1 MAKLLDGRAAAK
13 AIKESLATRVAK
25 LPTPPVLG
33 TILVGSDPASVS
45 YINGKH
51 RDCAEIGIKSL
62 RVELP
67 ESATKVEILA
77 AVERLNSEK
86 SCTGFLVQLPL
97 PDGVEVGSIMSAVD
111 PTKDVDGLHP
121 INLGRLTLDQP
132 GVRPCTPLGIIE
144 LLRQNQIELAGRE
157 VVVIGRGATVGR
169 PLALMLAARSI
180 NATVT
185 TVHSKTRNI
194 AAHTKRA
201 EIVIS
206 AVGSPN
212 LLTPEMISPGAV
224 IVDVGLTRT
233 DAGLVG
239 DVAPGVS
246 EVAGWIT
253 PVPGGVG
260 PMTRAML
267 LRNLLELAEK

>member
-1 MAKLLDGRAAAK
+1 MAKILDGRAAAK

>member
-1 MAKLLDGRAAAK
+1 MAKILDGRAAAK

-67 ESATKVEILA
+67 ESATKAEILA

-97 PDGVEVGSIMSAVD
+97 PDSVEVGSIMSAVD

>member
-97 PDGVEVGSIMSAVD
+97 PDSVEVGSIMSAVD

-157 VVVIGRGATVGR
+157 VVVIGRGTTVGR

>member
-1 MAKLLDGRAAAK
+1 M
-13 AIKESLATRVAK
+13 
-25 LPTPPVLG
+25 
-33 TILVGSDPASVS
+33 
-45 YINGKH
+45 
-51 RDCAEIGIKSL
+51 
-62 RVELP
+62 
-67 ESATKVEILA
+67 
-77 AVERLNSEK
+77 
-86 SCTGFLVQLPL
+86 
-97 PDGVEVGSIMSAVD
+97 
-111 PTKDVDGLHP
+111 
-121 INLGRLTLDQP
+121 
-132 GVRPCTPLGIIE
+132 
-144 LLRQNQIELAGRE
+144 
-157 VVVIGRGATVGR
+157 IGRGATVGR

>member
-67 ESATKVEILA
+67 ESATKVEILT

-180 NATVT
+180 NATAT

>member
-67 ESATKVEILA
+67 ESATKVEILT

-97 PDGVEVGSIMSAVD
+97 PDSVEVGSIMSAVD

>member
-1 MAKLLDGRAAAK
+1 MAKILDGRAAAK

-25 LPTPPVLG
+25 LPTPPALG

-62 RVELP
+62 RVEIP

>member
-67 ESATKVEILA
+67 ESATKVEILT

>member
-1 MAKLLDGRAAAK
+1 MAKILDGRAAAK

-62 RVELP
+62 RVEIP

>member
-1 MAKLLDGRAAAK
+1 MAKILDGRAAAK

-67 ESATKVEILA
+67 ESSTKVEILA

-97 PDGVEVGSIMSAVD
+97 PDSVEVGSIMSAVD

-121 INLGRLTLDQP
+121 INLGRLMLDQP

>member
-62 RVELP
+62 RVEIP

>member
-13 AIKESLATRVAK
+13 AIKKSLATRVAK

-67 ESATKVEILA
+67 ESATKAEILA

-97 PDGVEVGSIMSAVD
+97 PDSVEVGSIMSAVD

-157 VVVIGRGATVGR
+157 VVVIGRGTTVGR

-212 LLTPEMISPGAV
+212 LLTPEMISSGAV

>member
-67 ESATKVEILA
+67 ESATKAEILA

-97 PDGVEVGSIMSAVD
+97 PDSVEVGSIMSAVD